1 MKVTD
6 LATLIAPRAKHKIIG
21 IRPGEKLHEEMISNE
36 DASTTYE
43 YSDYF
48 KILPQINNWSE
59 DLLRIKDGKK
69 VPEDFVYNSNKN
81 SSWMTKSDL
90 KKMD

>member
-1 MKVTD
+1 
-6 LATLIAPRAKHKIIG
+6 
-21 IRPGEKLHEEMISNE
+21 MISNE

-90 KKMD
+90 KKWINKNIENS